1 MTSAESDEEIFSD
14 EDRQLCADGACT
26 GLIGDDGKCKVC
38 RRPAGLAGGPGDP
51 SSPEAPSEA
60 PAHFRGED
68 QDAEAIEGF
77 DPGRRLCS
85 DGACT
90 GVLDSSG
97 KCKECGKLDPADS
110 PS

>member
-1 MTSAESDEEIFSD
+1 MTTQEEEVFSD
-14 EDRQLCADGACT
+14 DDRQLCADGACT
-26 GLIGDDGKCKVC
+26 GLIGDDGACKVC
-38 RRPAGLAGGPGDP
+38 RRPAGLAAQPGDP
-51 SSPEAPSEA
+51 PPSEA

-68 QDAEAIEGF
+68 EDADVIGGF

-97 KCKECGKLDPADS
+97 KCKECGKLDSADS